1 VYVLPF
7 FEVGSL
13 ERLLLYEEFQVVNLR
28 MNCTTVI
35 ERNERKQP

>member
-13 ERLLLYEEFQVVNLR
+13 ERLLLYKEFQVVILR

-35 ERNERKQP
+35 ERNERKQL